1 MIRITKFLA
10 LAMLVLV
17 FSAVPVVAS
26 TVTYTTL
33 SSFAA
38 ATTGVTDQNFDSAS
52 TGTLTPGDGTTV
64 GTVGTLSFTANVAGG
79 FGFAITNIFDTTS
92 GANYLGAGDSAV
104 TLGNLASQ
112 DNFTVTL
119 PSSSAIGLYL
129 LVGGPLTAGDFTLSI
144 AGGSAVN
151 SVATE
156 TILADGTFVY
166 FLGLTSSTNFTSAT
180 LAVTNPGGPND
191 APYWNVDDIRY
202 GTALTT
208 APPAVPE
215 PASLLLI
222 GSGLL
227 GVVRR
232 IRKA

>member
-1 MIRITKFLA
+1 MLRIMKLSALA
-10 LAMLVLV
+10 LLALLISTVTV
-17 FSAVPVVAS
+17 AAS

-33 SSFAA
+33 SSFTA
-38 ATTGVTDQNFDSAS
+38 ATTGVTDQNFDSAPV
-52 TGTLTPGDGTTV
+52 GMLAPGDGSAS
-64 GTVGTLSFTANVAGG
+64 GTVGTLSFTAHVDGG
-79 FGFAITNIFDTTS
+79 NFYVTNIFNATS
-92 GANYLGAGDSAV
+92 GANYLGSDYPDG
-104 TLGNLASQ
+104 TLASQ

-129 LVGGPLTAGDFTLSI
+129 LVGGPLAAGDFTLSV

-151 SVATE
+151 SGIAQT
-156 TILADGTFVY
+156 TLGDGTFVY
-166 FLGLTSSTNFTSAT
+166 FLGLTSDTNFTSAT
-180 LAVTNPGGPND
+180 LRLTTPAGPAD
-191 APYWNVDDIRY
+191 GPYWNVDDIRY

-208 APPAVPE
+208 TPPPAVPE

>member
-1 MIRITKFLA
+1 MLKIIKFSGLA
-10 LAMLVLV
+10 LLALLI
-17 FSAVPVVAS
+17 ATVPVLAS

-33 SSFAA
+33 SSFTT
-38 ATTGVTDQNFDSAS
+38 ATTGVTDQNFDSTAV
-52 TGTLTPGDGTTV
+52 GTIAPGDGSSS
-64 GTVGTLSFTANVAGG
+64 GTVGTLSFTANIAGDDLAVTSG
-79 FGFAITNIFDTTS
+79 FNTTS
-92 GANYLGAGDSAV
+92 GSNYLG
-104 TLGNLASQ
+104 TTNFNTFASQ

-129 LVGGPLTAGDFTLSI
+129 LAGGPLAAGEFTLSV

-151 SVATE
+151 SAIPE
-156 TILADGTFVY
+156 TTLGDGTVVY
-166 FLGLTSSTNFTSAT
+166 FLGLTSDSNFTSAT
-180 LAVTNPGGPND
+180 LKVTTPAGPAD
-191 APYWNVDDIRY
+191 GPYWNVDDIRY

-208 APPAVPE
+208 TPPPAVPE